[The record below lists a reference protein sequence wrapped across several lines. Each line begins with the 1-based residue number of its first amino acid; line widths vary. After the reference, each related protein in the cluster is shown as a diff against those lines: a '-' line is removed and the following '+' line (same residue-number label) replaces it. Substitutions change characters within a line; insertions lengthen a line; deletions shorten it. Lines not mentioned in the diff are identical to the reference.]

1 MPYQARAT
9 RYQVGDAHAIPGT
22 CHASYVP
29 CSGTH
34 RRWPSR
40 HTEHSHSRRHTRVVH
55 LFTLASLTCS
65 HLRPQTH
72 LFTLASSDSLV
83 RHAVVLMALLGA

>member
-40 HTEHSHSRRHTRVVH
+40 HTEHSHSRRHTRVVR
-55 LFTLASLTCS
+55 LTCS
-65 HLRPQTH
+65 HLRRQTH